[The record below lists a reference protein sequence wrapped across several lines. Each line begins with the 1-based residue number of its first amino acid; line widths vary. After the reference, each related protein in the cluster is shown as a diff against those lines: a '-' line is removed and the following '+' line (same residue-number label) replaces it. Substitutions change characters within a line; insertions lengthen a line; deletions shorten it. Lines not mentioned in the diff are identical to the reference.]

1 MKQDLKKV
9 TISGFTICTIKRKE
23 ENYLV
28 LKRKTSHNERNL
40 LLADGGGCGGSSSSC
55 ASFSSS
61 RITTSIVLKCLV
73 FFWFSTHR
81 LPREELSRHRLSIG
95 FVIGL
100 NSISRDYK
108 SRFNLSLNLNLL
120 KINSLALIYI
130 WKKVLY
136 FVGFICFYYFNY
148 E

>member
-40 LLADGGGCGGSSSSC
+40 LLADGGGFGSSSPS
-55 ASFSSS
+55 SSSS
-61 RITTSIVLKCLV
+61 RIWLSISIVLKCLV
-73 FFWFSTHR
+73 FFWLSTHR
-81 LPREELSRHRLSIG
+81 LPREELPRHRLSIG

-108 SRFNLSLNLNLL
+108 SRPNF
-120 KINSLALIYI
+120 
-130 WKKVLY
+130 
-136 FVGFICFYYFNY
+136 
-148 E
+148 